1 MMFALVAHATL
12 SRPSERAYSNANRT
26 IFSLPFTEMSFRHS
40 ATPGVCMYSM
50 PAYRSSTFS
59 RTMTRSTPR
68 PEYGVFTPGIS
79 RTGRTFAYVSNSLR
93 SVTFALFSPN
103 PTGVSSGPFNATRV
117 RVIESI
123 VSDGTPEGRPFL
135 KTSAP
140 ASCVSH
146 SIGAPTASR
155 IRWAAITH
163 SGPIPSPGIS
173 VTGMV
178 VFGVAFWLTGQ
189 PPRCRPPCYPSLKV
203 PPRSLR

>member
-1 MMFALVAHATL
+1 
-12 SRPSERAYSNANRT
+12 
-26 IFSLPFTEMSFRHS
+26 
-40 ATPGVCMYSM
+40 
-50 PAYRSSTFS
+50 
-59 RTMTRSTPR
+59 MTRSTPR

-93 SVTFALFSPN
+93 SVTLALFSPN

-117 RVIESI
+117 RVIESM
-123 VSDGTPEGRPFL
+123 VSAGTPEGSPFL

-146 SIGAPTASR
+146 SIGAPTASK
-155 IRWAAITH
+155 IRWAATTH

-178 VFGVAFWLTGQ
+178 VFGVRSG
-189 PPRCRPPCYPSLKV
+189 SLGNLLGV
-203 PPRSLR
+203 GRHATHRSRSARRSLR